1 MFKAREGVRSMP
13 KKANKEFSTKLN
25 DLVEL
30 VVDIRDTAHKQNKRY
45 RQEITRLRNRIAVIE
60 EKAA

>member
-1 MFKAREGVRSMP
+1 MP